1 MEIIPISLYIY
12 TLKSNTMDAA
22 HKYQKIG
29 DNLRKI
35 REIKGIKQE
44 SIAKQLGIT
53 TNGYGKIERGE
64 TSLNIKR
71 LEEIAQILGVNAL
84 DVMQFDE
91 NIIFNINTMSNSAPN
106 GTVNNYA
113 LSNEERQF
121 FAEQIKSLNELVEKQ
136 NKLIE
141 YLMKKI

>member
-1 MEIIPISLYIY
+1 MEN
-12 TLKSNTMDAA
+12 SN
-22 HKYQKIG
+22 KYQKIG
-29 DNLRKI
+29 ENLRKI

-71 LEEIAQILGVNAL
+71 LEEIAEILGVNAL

-91 NIIFNINTMSNSAPN
+91 NIIFNINSMSNSAPN
-106 GTVNNYA
+106 GTVNNYS

-121 FAEQIKSLNELVEKQ
+121 LSEQIKSLTELVEKQ

-141 YLMKKI
+141 FLMKKL

>member
-1 MEIIPISLYIY
+1 MENP
-12 TLKSNTMDAA
+12 

-29 DNLRKI
+29 ENLRKI

-71 LEEIAQILGVNAL
+71 LEEIAEILGVNAL

-91 NIIFNINTMSNSAPN
+91 NIIFNINSMSNSAPT
-106 GTVNNYA
+106 GTVNNYTLSSKEREF
-113 LSNEERQF
+113 LSN
-121 FAEQIKSLNELVEKQ
+121 QIKSLTELVEKQ

-141 YLMKKI
+141 FLMKKL

>member
-1 MEIIPISLYIY
+1 MEN
-12 TLKSNTMDAA
+12 SN
-22 HKYQKIG
+22 KYQKIG
-29 DNLRKI
+29 ENLRKI

-91 NIIFNINTMSNSAPN
+91 NIIFNINSMSNSAPN
-106 GTVNNYA
+106 GTVNNYS
-113 LSNEERQF
+113 LSNIERQF
-121 FAEQIKSLNELVEKQ
+121 LSEQIKSLTELVEKQ

-141 YLMKKI
+141 YLMKKL

>member
-1 MEIIPISLYIY
+1 MEN
-12 TLKSNTMDAA
+12 SN
-22 HKYQKIG
+22 KYQKIG
-29 DNLRKI
+29 ENLRKI

-71 LEEIAQILGVNAL
+71 LEEIAQILGVNAI

-91 NIIFNINTMSNSAPN
+91 NIIFNINSMSNSAPN
-106 GTVNNYA
+106 GTVDNYS

-121 FAEQIKSLNELVEKQ
+121 LSEQIKSLTELVEKQ

-141 YLMKKI
+141 YLMKKL

>member
-1 MEIIPISLYIY
+1 MENP
-12 TLKSNTMDAA
+12 

-29 DNLRKI
+29 ENLRKI

-71 LEEIAQILGVNAL
+71 LEEIAEILGVNAL

-91 NIIFNINTMSNSAPN
+91 NIIFNINSMSNSAPT
-106 GTVNNYA
+106 GTVNNYT
-113 LSNEERQF
+113 LSSEERQF
-121 FAEQIKSLNELVEKQ
+121 LSDQIKSLTELVEKQ

-141 YLMKKI
+141 FLMKKL

>member
-1 MEIIPISLYIY
+1 
-12 TLKSNTMDAA
+12 MDTSQ
-22 HKYQKIG
+22 KYQKIG

-44 SIAKQLGIT
+44 SVAKQLGLT

-71 LEEIAQILGVNAL
+71 LEEIAVILGVNAL
-84 DVMQFDE
+84 DIMQFDE

-106 GTVNNYA
+106 GTVNNYS
-113 LSNEERQF
+113 LNKEERQF
-121 FAEQIKSLNELVEKQ
+121 FSDQIKSLSALVEKQ
-136 NKLIE
+136 NKIIE
-141 YLMKKI
+141 ILMKKL

>member
-1 MEIIPISLYIY
+1 
-12 TLKSNTMDAA
+12 MDTSQ
-22 HKYQKIG
+22 KYQKIG

-44 SIAKQLGIT
+44 SVAKQLGLT

-71 LEEIAQILGVNAL
+71 LEEIAVILGVNAL
-84 DVMQFDE
+84 DIMQFDE

-106 GTVNNYA
+106 GTVNNYS
-113 LSNEERQF
+113 LNKEERQF
-121 FAEQIKSLNELVEKQ
+121 FSYQIKSLSALVEKQ
-136 NKLIE
+136 NKIIE
-141 YLMKKI
+141 ILMKKL

>member
-1 MEIIPISLYIY
+1 MEN
-12 TLKSNTMDAA
+12 SN
-22 HKYQKIG
+22 KYQKIG
-29 DNLRKI
+29 ENLRKI

-91 NIIFNINTMSNSAPN
+91 NIIFNINSMSNSAPN
-106 GTVNNYA
+106 GTVNNYS

-121 FAEQIKSLNELVEKQ
+121 LSEQIKSLTELVEKQ

-141 YLMKKI
+141 FLMKKL

>member
-1 MEIIPISLYIY
+1 MMEN
-12 TLKSNTMDAA
+12 SN
-22 HKYQKIG
+22 KYQKIG
-29 DNLRKI
+29 ENLRKI

-71 LEEIAQILGVNAL
+71 LEEIAEILGVNAL

-91 NIIFNINTMSNSAPN
+91 NIIFNINSMSNSAPN
-106 GTVNNYA
+106 GTVNNYS

-121 FAEQIKSLNELVEKQ
+121 LSEQIKSLTELVEKQ

-141 YLMKKI
+141 FLMKKL